1 MNASAPRPTRRVR
14 PARTLAAA
22 LGVALAACTVS
33 ESKPVDGRAEGAA
46 TTTASAGGEVA
57 RAGWTPAVTAA
68 FTGVDAAEVKSAV
81 ARQLA
86 AAKPEELT
94 ADQWRRVQRL
104 YKQYGQQPL
113 WLDERGIDDR
123 RATALLKALVSADQ
137 DALDLTLYPLPALVR
152 ATATLKEGARPTA
165 DELARADVLMSSAYV
180 ALAHDLLTG
189 QTDPKATTEDW
200 FINANA
206 ERIDSAIVSGLGDPD
221 VARGIDRMRPPD
233 EDYKAL
239 RQQLVRYRELAAKG
253 DWPRVPAGRALK
265 PGEGDSPAR
274 LAALR
279 DRLAAEGLLGAG
291 APGAAGADSVQA
303 AAADSSRGR
312 AAASVNTGAV
322 AGRGDAAGA
331 RPGGAAA
338 RAPRAGQAVYDPAL
352 AGGVA
357 AFQAR
362 HGIAVDSTLGPET
375 VNALNA
381 PVSYRLGQI
390 AANLERH
397 RWLPRTLGGDGGR
410 YVVANVPA
418 FRLTAYEGEKKALEM
433 KVVVGKD
440 YEDRKT
446 PVFADSMQTVVFRP
460 YWNITDSIA
469 AKETWPKIRANPNYM
484 QEENL
489 ETFEEGGKTRLRQ
502 KPGEENSLGLVKF
515 LFPNTYNIYFHDTPE
530 KQLFAKDVRDF
541 SHGCIRLEKPAELA
555 QWALG
560 WQPAQVQ
567 QAMTQGADNQSV
579 KLARPIPVYITYF
592 TTYLKDGQLYFGN
605 DLYGRDREVV
615 AAMEARAG
623 QSGQVVQ
630 AVEQLRRLVAG

>member
-1 MNASAPRPTRRVR
+1 
-14 PARTLAAA
+14 
-22 LGVALAACTVS
+22 
-33 ESKPVDGRAEGAA
+33 
-46 TTTASAGGEVA
+46 
-57 RAGWTPAVTAA
+57 
-68 FTGVDAAEVKSAV
+68 
-81 ARQLA
+81 
-86 AAKPEELT
+86 
-94 ADQWRRVQRL
+94 
-104 YKQYGQQPL
+104 
-113 WLDERGIDDR
+113 
-123 RATALLKALVSADQ
+123 
-137 DALDLTLYPLPALVR
+137 
-152 ATATLKEGARPTA
+152 
-165 DELARADVLMSSAYV
+165 
-180 ALAHDLLTG
+180 
-189 QTDPKATTEDW
+189 
-200 FINANA
+200 
-206 ERIDSAIVSGLGDPD
+206 
-221 VARGIDRMRPPD
+221 
-233 EDYKAL
+233 
-239 RQQLVRYRELAAKG
+239 
-253 DWPRVPAGRALK
+253 
-265 PGEGDSPAR
+265 
-274 LAALR
+274 
-279 DRLAAEGLLGAG
+279 
-291 APGAAGADSVQA
+291 
-303 AAADSSRGR
+303 
-312 AAASVNTGAV
+312 
-322 AGRGDAAGA
+322 
-331 RPGGAAA
+331 
-338 RAPRAGQAVYDPAL
+338 
-352 AGGVA
+352 VA

-615 AAMEARAG
+615 AAMQARAG
-623 QSGQVVQ
+623 QSGEVVQ